1 MKIKNLEI
9 SIKTGLKERRFTNL
23 ILNNYIG
30 LFTNSLLEFKS
41 KQMQAC
47 AINFT
52 KQNVNINEN
61 STTMK
66 YDTIKLNRDFQEIL
80 TENTIINKYTFADED
95 GVEIFPSLN
104 QFSGQIIKQI
114 GFGMYDY
121 STSSFTMYAYLDV
134 SRYNIVIQEGQPVV
148 ISRIDKI
155 TSDMKFWSNSKD
167 IKTPYHLSADGIH
180 KIQGIEYIRVLP
192 KLYSAGFGI
201 LPYKF
206 IKEVLA
212 EDLTIEETALGELT
226 ISGLGNNFAKD
237 DLYPS
242 PNLYPSTDLYPR
254 EATANLLIYKF
265 KMYYEIYEDP
275 MEPETTLVDTGKYYV
290 QYKEL
295 TNFGVIDSIKI
306 KYERG

>member
-1 MKIKNLEI
+1 MKVKNLEI
-9 SIKTGLKERRFTNL
+9 GIKIGLKERKFTNL
-23 ILNNYIG
+23 ILNNYIE
-30 LFTNSLLEFKS
+30 LFANSLLEFKS
-41 KQMQAC
+41 KQLQAC
-47 AINFT
+47 AINIT
-52 KQNVNINEN
+52 KQNINIDEN
-61 STTMK
+61 STTMQ
-66 YDTIKLNRDFQEIL
+66 YDTVKLNRDFQEVL
-80 TENTIINKYTFADED
+80 TENTIINKYTFTDED
-95 GVEIFPSLN
+95 GVELFPSLN
-104 QFSGQIIKQI
+104 EFSGQTIKQI
-114 GFGMYDY
+114 GFGIYDY
-121 STSSFTMYAYLDV
+121 ETSTFKMYAYLDI
-134 SRYNIVIQEGQPVV
+134 SKYNIVIQEGQPIV

-155 TSDMKFWSNSKD
+155 VSDMKFWSNSKD
-167 IKTPYHLSADGIH
+167 IVAPYHLTADAIH
-180 KIQGIEYIRVLP
+180 LIQGMEYIRVLP

-212 EDLTIEETALGELT
+212 EDLTIEETAFGELT

-237 DLYPS
+237 DLFPS
-242 PNLYPSTDLYPR
+242 PNLYPRPDLYPR